1 MAKKIQYGNKAPYQT
16 LPDIPDK
23 NKTTA
28 EDLNEIKEVVN
39 NNATELDE
47 AKNKVDELDE
57 KMDIVVA
64 PALVY
69 KGSVN
74 NYSDLANIQDVK
86 KGDIYSVS
94 SENKN
99 YIYSDNSWIEYTPQ
113 IDLSEINEQI
123 KNIID
128 TLPSTIA
135 NAILEDNKKRYPIGK
150 ILLSE
155 VGTNPATYLG
165 FGTWELWGAGR
176 IPVGINI
183 EDEDFNL
190 AGKTGGE
197 KEHTLTVNE
206 MPSHNHGFYFDDEN
220 GTAGQKDVFTYK
232 GYLKSRIID
241 TAIATSGRNKAHN
254 NMPPYITCYMW
265 KRTE

>member
-155 VGTNPATYLG
+155 VGTNPAT
-165 FGTWELWGAGR
+165 
-176 IPVGINI
+176 
-183 EDEDFNL
+183 
-190 AGKTGGE
+190 
-197 KEHTLTVNE
+197 
-206 MPSHNHGFYFDDEN
+206 
-220 GTAGQKDVFTYK
+220 
-232 GYLKSRIID
+232 
-241 TAIATSGRNKAHN
+241 
-254 NMPPYITCYMW
+254 
-265 KRTE
+265 

>member
-99 YIYSDNSWIEYTPQ
+99 YVYS
-113 IDLSEINEQI
+113 
-123 KNIID
+123 
-128 TLPSTIA
+128 
-135 NAILEDNKKRYPIGK
+135 EDNG
-150 ILLSE
+150 
-155 VGTNPATYLG
+155 
-165 FGTWELWGAGR
+165 
-176 IPVGINI
+176 
-183 EDEDFNL
+183 
-190 AGKTGGE
+190 
-197 KEHTLTVNE
+197 
-206 MPSHNHGFYFDDEN
+206 
-220 GTAGQKDVFTYK
+220 
-232 GYLKSRIID
+232 
-241 TAIATSGRNKAHN
+241 
-254 NMPPYITCYMW
+254 
-265 KRTE
+265 

>member
-135 NAILEDNKKRYPIGK
+135 NAILEDNKKD
-150 ILLSE
+150 IL
-155 VGTNPATYLG
+155 
-165 FGTWELWGAGR
+165 
-176 IPVGINI
+176 
-183 EDEDFNL
+183 
-190 AGKTGGE
+190 
-197 KEHTLTVNE
+197 
-206 MPSHNHGFYFDDEN
+206 
-220 GTAGQKDVFTYK
+220 
-232 GYLKSRIID
+232 
-241 TAIATSGRNKAHN
+241 
-254 NMPPYITCYMW
+254 
-265 KRTE
+265 

>member
-99 YIYSDNSWIEYTPQ
+99 YVYSDNGWIEYTPQ

-150 ILLSE
+150 IKY
-155 VGTNPATYLG
+155 YL
-165 FGTWELWGAGR
+165 R
-176 IPVGINI
+176 
-183 EDEDFNL
+183 
-190 AGKTGGE
+190 
-197 KEHTLTVNE
+197 
-206 MPSHNHGFYFDDEN
+206 
-220 GTAGQKDVFTYK
+220 
-232 GYLKSRIID
+232 
-241 TAIATSGRNKAHN
+241 
-254 NMPPYITCYMW
+254 
-265 KRTE
+265 

>member
-57 KMDIVVA
+57 KMVLIVA

-155 VGTNPATYLG
+155 VGTKSCNIFRIWNLG
-165 FGTWELWGAGR
+165 
-176 IPVGINI
+176 IM
-183 EDEDFNL
+183 
-190 AGKTGGE
+190 GG
-197 KEHTLTVNE
+197 
-206 MPSHNHGFYFDDEN
+206 
-220 GTAGQKDVFTYK
+220 
-232 GYLKSRIID
+232 
-241 TAIATSGRNKAHN
+241 
-254 NMPPYITCYMW
+254 W
-265 KRTE
+265 